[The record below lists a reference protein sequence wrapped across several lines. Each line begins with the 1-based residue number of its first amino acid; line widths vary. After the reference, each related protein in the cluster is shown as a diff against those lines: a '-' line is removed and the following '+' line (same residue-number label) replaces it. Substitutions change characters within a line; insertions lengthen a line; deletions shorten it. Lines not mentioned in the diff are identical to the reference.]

1 MQNAHNLQIY
11 RRWAPIYDL
20 AFQALFAPSRRRLLE
35 VLNPQPGE
43 HWLLPGVG
51 TGQDLDWFPAG
62 VRLTAGD
69 LSPAMLSGALL
80 KPKARTVAFHVLDA
94 HHLPFSTATFDGIV
108 LNLILSVVPD
118 GTQAFREAWRVLK
131 PGGRIGIFDKFLPE
145 GQSLTPIRRAIGAVV
160 RQFGTDPNRRLVD
173 LTSKV
178 SDLEIVDH
186 QPSLLAG
193 QYQLVWLA
201 KSGRLE

>member
-51 TGQDLDWFPAG
+51 TGQDLEWFPAG

-69 LSPAMLSGALL
+69 LSPAMLSRARL
-80 KPKARTVAFHVLDA
+80 KPKARAVGFHVVDA
-94 HHLPFSTATFDGIV
+94 HHLAFPTATFDGIL
-108 LNLILSVVPD
+108 LNLILSVVPN
-118 GTQAFREAWRVLK
+118 GAQAFREAWRVLK
-131 PGGRIGIFDKFLPE
+131 PGGRLGIFDKFLAE
-145 GQSLTPIRRAIGAVV
+145 GQRLTPARRAIGAIV
-160 RQFGTDPNRRLVD
+160 RKLGTDPNRSLAE
-173 LTSKV
+173 LTV
-178 SDLEIVDH
+178 GLSDVELTDH
-186 QPSLLAG
+186 QPNLLVG
-193 QYQLVWLA
+193 QYQLVWMQ
-201 KSGRLE
+201 KSRQ